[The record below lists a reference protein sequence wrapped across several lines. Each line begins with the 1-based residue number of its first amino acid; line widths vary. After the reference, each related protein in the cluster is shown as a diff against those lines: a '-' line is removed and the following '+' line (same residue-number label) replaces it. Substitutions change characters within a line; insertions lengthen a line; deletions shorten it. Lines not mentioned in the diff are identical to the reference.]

1 MGLIVIIKF
10 LLDGLSVRVVH
21 AVTRCN
27 GYVGIVFGGALTVL
41 AQSSQVVVCT
51 LVPFAGVGALP
62 LEAVYPIVV
71 GSNVGTALQTVMTS
85 LSAFGA
91 APLQVAL
98 AHLLFNITGFAL
110 WYPLPHLR
118 AVPLWLAGI
127 LGHQARVWKLFP
139 IVCIVV
145 LYVVVPFAV
154 FGLSELYLV
163 DNGLAKAF
171 VILFG
176 AAGVSGLAWTVYW
189 CHYRN
194 GREKYLNC
202 VSKLCRRRSDTVD
215 TAENTAESN
224 GVSVAEKSSRKLAKG
239 NSEDRTKRPCR
250 TTFTSSSRELSPY
263 DSSPSFDSNS
273 SSEAEA

>member
-1 MGLIVIIKF
+1 MSTMGLIVIIKF
-10 LLDGLSVRVVH
+10 LLNGLSVRVVH

-62 LEAVYPIVV
+62 LETIYPIVV

-98 AHLLFNITGFAL
+98 AHLFFNITGFVL

-127 LGHQARVWKLFP
+127 LGHQARVWRLFP

-145 LYVVVPFAV
+145 LYLVVPFAV
-154 FGLSELYLV
+154 FGLSELFLV
-163 DNGLAKAF
+163 DNGMAKAF
-171 VILFG
+171 VILVG
-176 AAGVSGLAWTVYW
+176 VAGVSGLAWTVYW
-189 CHYRN
+189 CKYRN
-194 GREKYLNC
+194 GHENLTF
-202 VSKLCRRRSDTVD
+202 VSKLCRRRSETVG
-215 TAENTAESN
+215 TAETTAESN
-224 GVSVAEKSSRKLAKG
+224 DANFAERSSRWLAKG
-239 NSEDRTKRPCR
+239 
-250 TTFTSSSRELSPY
+250 EL
-263 DSSPSFDSNS
+263 
-273 SSEAEA
+273 